1 MAADS
6 NMAHVY
12 RMPELKACPI
22 ETTFRIIGKKWTVLV
37 LREMFLGVTQ
47 FNRLEENV
55 GGITSKVLSQRLKEL
70 QRLGIVRRRIVSE
83 APIRVEYGL
92 TELGEELG
100 PVLASAAAFSMRFL
114 PKAVFKDEKA
124 RSLTQIPAR

>member
-1 MAADS
+1 MAR
-6 NMAHVY
+6 VY
-12 RMPELKACPI
+12 EMPELKACPI
-22 ETTFRIIGKKWTVLV
+22 ETTFRIIGKKWMVLV

-55 GGITSKVLSQRLKEL
+55 VGITSKVLSQRLKEL
-70 QRLGIVRRRIVSE
+70 RRLGIVRRTIVSE
-83 APIRVEYGL
+83 APIRVEYRL

-114 PKAVFKDEKA
+114 PKAVFKDGKP
-124 RSLTQIPAR
+124 RSMTQIPAG